1 MTDKKNG
8 REYLNYV
15 LEKLKER
22 IAEIS
27 LSLVEGQKE
36 VEGMHEYYWENY
48 TEMDEYGYENYD
60 NQQALFH
67 QMHANEEQFLLRKRF
82 KKMLD
87 SPFFGRVDFVY
98 DGDDEPEIFYI
109 GIGNLLLKYQR
120 QTRTKK

>member
-36 VEGMHEYYWENY
+36 VEG
-48 TEMDEYGYENYD
+48 
-60 NQQALFH
+60 
-67 QMHANEEQFLLRKRF
+67 KI
-82 KKMLD
+82 
-87 SPFFGRVDFVY
+87 GRAHV
-98 DGDDEPEIFYI
+98 
-109 GIGNLLLKYQR
+109 
-120 QTRTKK
+120 